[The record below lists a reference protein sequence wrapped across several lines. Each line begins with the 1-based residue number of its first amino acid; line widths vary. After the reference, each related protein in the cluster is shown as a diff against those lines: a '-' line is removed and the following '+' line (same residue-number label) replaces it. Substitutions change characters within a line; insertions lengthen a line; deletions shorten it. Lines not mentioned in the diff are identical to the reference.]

1 MAKKDYYDILGVGKN
16 ASADEIKS
24 AYRKLAKQYH
34 PDLNKTPE
42 AQSKFK
48 EINEAYEVLGDP
60 QKKSNYDQFGSAE
73 GPGANGMNFE
83 DIFGGAGGFSGGFG
97 DIFEDLF
104 GAFGG
109 AGRRSKVMEKG
120 QDINVQITINFE
132 DAISGCNKDIEIT
145 RFEKCPDCNGT
156 GARGGSAFDTCPDCH
171 GTGRVRFT
179 SNTFF
184 GTTVREGIC
193 KKCDG
198 TGKIIRDKCSKCGGK
213 GYEKV
218 KRRISVK
225 IPAGIDN
232 GQVLRMG
239 GQGNAPVRDGI
250 NGDLNIKINVL
261 PHKVLVRSGNDIT
274 LELWLPFTTLLL
286 GDTVTIPTLSGKYD
300 LKIPELTQPGTVMRL
315 RGKGVKFLNREAYGD
330 MLVTIKAELPSKLDR
345 KSRDAITQTAKH
357 FTDNHYPKYKN
368 LKNKF

>member
-42 AQSKFK
+42 AQNKFK

-73 GPGANGMNFE
+73 GPGANGMNFD

-97 DIFEDLF
+97 DIFEDIF

-109 AGRRSKVMEKG
+109 GRRSKVMEKG

-156 GARGGSAFDTCPDCH
+156 G
-171 GTGRVRFT
+171 
-179 SNTFF
+179 
-184 GTTVREGIC
+184 
-193 KKCDG
+193 KL
-198 TGKIIRDKCSKCGGK
+198 IRDKGSKCGGK
-213 GYEKV
+213 GYEKI

-261 PHKVLVRSGNDIT
+261 PHKVLIRSGNDIT

-286 GDTVTIPTLSGKYD
+286 GDTVSIPTLSGNYD

-315 RGKGVKFLNREAYGD
+315 RGKGVKYLNREAYGD

-345 KSRDAITQTAKH
+345 KSRDAISQTAKH
-357 FTDNHYPKYKN
+357 FTDSHYPKYKN